1 MHAISRAATLV
12 LPLGLAVERSAS
24 APITWEQYG
33 MS

>member
-1 MHAISRAATLV
+1 M

-24 APITWEQYG
+24 APITWEHYG